1 MSIFEIKHS
10 QADEFEIKSQK
21 MFDGW
26 ENNGKIYAASYILVL
41 DLNVYGEKKK
51 RTTMFLI
58 ILWLLDFWT

>member
-1 MSIFEIKHS
+1 MSIFERKHS

-41 DLNVYGEKKK
+41 DLNVYGEKK
-51 RTTMFLI
+51 TLQ
-58 ILWLLDFWT
+58 LCS